1 MSEKSS
7 SILKY
12 NELAN
17 GVCKPSG
24 NTYLTERCYIH
35 IAMLLIGYCK
45 SYVLWVQLQSN
56 NICQN
61 EQVGPLFDDDFIVI
75 T

>member
-12 NELAN
+12 DELAN
-17 GVCKPSG
+17 RVCKPSG
-24 NTYLTERCYIH
+24 NTYLMECSYIH

-45 SYVLWVQLQSN
+45 SYVPWVQLQSN
-56 NICQN
+56 YLCQN
-61 EQVGPLFDDDFIVI
+61 EQVGPLFDDDFLVI